1 MRKMMMTAA
10 LALGAT
16 TMTAPAT
23 AQTTGGL
30 IAIEIGDVDIL
41 RNSVNNNQ
49 VELLNNFLNNNNLLN
64 NNQLAAPITVQVPI
78 GVAANVCNTT
88 VAVLSAAGS
97 GGKCEAETASRALN
111 QAIIRQVMQKKGSG
125 K

>member
-1 MRKMMMTAA
+1 MRKMMMAAAFA
-10 LALGAT
+10 LAAT
-16 TMTAPAT
+16 TTAPAA
-23 AQTTGGL
+23 AQQNSGL
-30 IAIEIGDVDIL
+30 IAVQIGDVEIL

-78 GVAANVCNTT
+78 GIAANVCNTT

-97 GGKCEAETASRALN
+97 GGTCEAKQASRALN
-111 QAIIRQVMQKKGSG
+111 QAIIRQMMQKKGSG
-125 K
+125 N